1 MEMLSK
7 PCGQIS
13 RPQHRSPRHGKLCAP
28 RGATVRIV
36 RRNRRLGKRPWLTR
50 GGRVYARSSIL
61 SARALRGLAAACVI
75 ASVTIAVVPG
85 VASAHA
91 SLKDSTPKDES
102 TVTSELD
109 VIELEFTDD
118 VTDPRVEVLD
128 AGGQNH
134 ADGEVVLDGAMV
146 QQAVG
151 GLESGEYVVAY
162 QVVSADGDPVSGT
175 ITFTLDLPEP
185 TPQAQ
190 PTTEEIRPRATAVT
204 APTPEKTNAAT
215 PEVTTA
221 TTPGTDDETVAVSSS
236 GSGPLVAALV
246 AAALVVGAGVYFV
259 VGRFDRRADVAE

>member
-1 MEMLSK
+1 M
-7 PCGQIS
+7 
-13 RPQHRSPRHGKLCAP
+13 RPDFAAAAPTAAAWQVGCHQRRHGPDCPSKSAP
-28 RGATVRIV
+28 RQEAIAS
-36 RRNRRLGKRPWLTR
+36 LGD
-50 GGRVYARSSIL
+50 RVYARSVSFT
-61 SARALRGLAAACVI
+61 ARALRGLAAACVM
-75 ASVTIAVVPG
+75 ASLTIAVPG
-85 VASAHA
+85 VASAHT

-109 VIELEFTDD
+109 IIELEFTDD

-185 TPQAQ
+185 TPEAQ
-190 PTTEEIRPRATAVT
+190 PSTEESRPR
-204 APTPEKTNAAT
+204 PQ
-215 PEVTTA
+215 
-221 TTPGTDDETVAVSSS
+221 
-236 GSGPLVAALV
+236 PLPLP
-246 AAALVVGAGVYFV
+246 
-259 VGRFDRRADVAE
+259 RQKKRTQQHPR

>member
-1 MEMLSK
+1 M
-7 PCGQIS
+7 
-13 RPQHRSPRHGKLCAP
+13 
-28 RGATVRIV
+28 
-36 RRNRRLGKRPWLTR
+36 
-50 GGRVYARSSIL
+50 
-61 SARALRGLAAACVI
+61 
-75 ASVTIAVVPG
+75 ASLTIAVPG
-85 VASAHA
+85 VASAHT

-109 VIELEFTDD
+109 IIELEFTDD

-185 TPQAQ
+185 TPEAQ
-190 PTTEEIRPRATAVT
+190 PSTEESRPR
-204 APTPEKTNAAT
+204 PQ
-215 PEVTTA
+215 
-221 TTPGTDDETVAVSSS
+221 
-236 GSGPLVAALV
+236 PLPLP
-246 AAALVVGAGVYFV
+246 
-259 VGRFDRRADVAE
+259 RQKKRTQQHPR